1 MIIRGCFAVC
11 FPVYFT
17 RRFWLVSSEM
27 VKDSGLVWKCSG
39 WWLQMINVGNYM
51 PYVNLPV
58 VPHKAVS
65 EVSKIG
71 NL

>member
-1 MIIRGCFAVC
+1 
-11 FPVYFT
+11 
-17 RRFWLVSSEM
+17 VSSEM